1 VSRWTNTKAQQTGI
15 AIISRSSAAISG
27 SISESNSIIGVVEGI
42 HIDDY
47 MLV

>member
-1 VSRWTNTKAQQTGI
+1 MDQYKSTTNRN